1 MKKHISHEWKIIST
15 SNFSSKNNLLN
26 YKEWE
31 TSQNDNKLFIKKEYS
46 KENLTNEWKIIMNS
60 KYPCK
65 TEFIIDYLDDDVL
78 EF

>member
-1 MKKHISHEWKIIST
+1 MKKNISHEWNIIST
-15 SNFSSKNNLLN
+15 SNFSSKDNLLN

-31 TSQNDNKLFIKKEYS
+31 TKKKESKLFIKKEYS
-46 KENLTNEWKIIMNS
+46 KEDLTNEWKIIMNS

-65 TEFIIDYLDDDVL
+65 TESIVDDLL

>member
-31 TSQNDNKLFIKKEYS
+31 TNENENKLFIKKDYTR
-46 KENLTNEWKIIMNS
+46 ENLTNEWKIIMNS

-65 TEFIIDYLDDDVL
+65 TVYIVDYLDNDAL